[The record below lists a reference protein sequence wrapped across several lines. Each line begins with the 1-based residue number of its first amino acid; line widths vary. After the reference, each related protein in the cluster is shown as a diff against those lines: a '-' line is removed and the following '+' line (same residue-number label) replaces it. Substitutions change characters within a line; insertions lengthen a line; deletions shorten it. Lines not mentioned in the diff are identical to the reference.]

1 MRRCILRAAL
11 LVLLCMLLPQ
21 PAAAQSVWELT
32 PYQIH
37 VCITLGNDAR
47 LTPELADEVARHL
60 VARTDTLIGPAW
72 FVHAVHTPPELRGL
86 ALQLTQPALPL
97 LPDAWLR
104 RLDLDKLVF
113 ITITADETASYAIWA
128 REFDQRLRLWSTPR
142 SYQVPQRERL
152 PAAAFQALLEVFCP
166 LAQVEMRSAKE
177 AVLLLRGGALP
188 PPDGSIKLVRVGD
201 IYSPSLRFNERDGL
215 PRKIMHIEW
224 TLLAVSSVSE
234 DGTNVTA
241 SLHTGLRSPLS
252 NRRRGRV
259 EQLAILVRP
268 PQAPTQLVLR
278 SRTQTSKPLAGYE
291 VFAYGPDSRVTDL
304 LGLTNRDGAIEI
316 PPHHGARIV
325 IVKHGGELLAKLPLV
340 PGLQPLMTAYLPDD
354 TERLEAEGIIVGF
367 QQAFIDLIARR
378 KLYISRARKAIDD
391 GKVDEARQHL
401 EELKKLGSYAELT
414 QTLRMAKQKVV
425 STDPRTQAKINKLFA
440 DTQKVVDKFFNDA
453 EIEEL
458 TLEINRSAAQVAPKG
473 GG

>member
-1 MRRCILRAAL
+1 MRRHIQRPALWLLPWVL
-11 LVLLCMLLPQ
+11 LVP

-32 PYQIH
+32 PYQIQA
-37 VCITLGNDAR
+37 CITLGNDAR

-72 FVHAVHTPPELRGL
+72 FLQAVPTPPELRSL
-86 ALQLTQPALPL
+86 AFQLAQPALPL
-97 LPDAWLR
+97 PPDAWLH

-113 ITITADETASYAIWA
+113 ITISADETGSYAIWA

-152 PAAAFQALLEVFCP
+152 PAAAVQALLEVFCP
-166 LAQVEMRSAKE
+166 LAQVEMRSEKE

-188 PPDGSIKLVRVGD
+188 PRDRSIKLVRTGD
-201 IYSPSLRFNERDGL
+201 IYYPALRFNERDGL
-215 PRKIMHIEW
+215 PRKITPIDW

-234 DGTNVTA
+234 DGTDITA
-241 SLHTGLRSPLS
+241 ALHTGLRSPLS

-259 EQLAILVRP
+259 EQLALLVRP
-268 PQAPTQLVLR
+268 PHAPTQLVLR

-291 VFAYGPDSRVTDL
+291 IFAYGPDSRATDL
-304 LGLTNRDGAIEI
+304 LGLTNRDGTIEI
-316 PPHHGARIV
+316 PPHDGARII

-340 PGLQPLMTAYLPDD
+340 PGLHPLLTAYLPDD

-378 KLYISRARKAIDD
+378 KLYISRARKAVDD
-391 GKVDEARQHL
+391 GKLDEARQHL
-401 EELKKLGSYAELT
+401 DELKKLGSYAELT
-414 QTLRMAKQKVV
+414 QTLRMAKQKMV
-425 STDPRTQAKINKLFA
+425 STDPRTQAKINKLFS
-440 DTQKVVDKFFNDA
+440 DTQKVVDKFFNDS

-458 TLEINRSAAQVAPKG
+458 TLEINRAAAQPPPTG